1 MKARAIR
8 ILAPTIAIAVIWAG
22 AIWYPQQRSIS
33 ESRAATTDSITEQQT
48 LSAEIASLRQSSD
61 RIDEIRVELD
71 GLRSAIPE
79 HADVGPFARHV
90 DTLAQQA
97 GVELDLLSPILVAN
111 DQTVD
116 AGTPLPAGVSSISLS
131 IGGTATYDEFMA
143 FADDL
148 VASERLVVIDTVS
161 LTAAEDDSGELTVD
175 VGLRIFTTAEL
186 VETDPSLLFDLE
198 TGEPI
203 DELVDDAEDLDLAE
217 GTTP

>member
-1 MKARAIR
+1 MKTRIIR
-8 ILAPTIAIAVIWAG
+8 ILAPSLVIAAIWAG
-22 AIWYPQQRSIS
+22 AVWYPQQRSIDDDR
-33 ESRAATTDSITEQQT
+33 RATADSIVEQQT
-48 LSAEIASLRQSSD
+48 LAAEVAALRQSSD
-61 RIDEIRVELD
+61 RIDEIRSELD
-71 GLRSAIPE
+71 ELRDAIPE
-79 HADVGPFARHV
+79 QADVGPFARHV
-90 DTLAQQA
+90 DTLARDA

-143 FADDL
+143 FADAL
-148 VASERLVVIDTVS
+148 VASDRLVVVDTIS

-198 TGEPI
+198 SGEPL
-203 DELVDDAEDLDLAE
+203 DELVDEDDLDLAE
-217 GTTP
+217 GATP